1 MFMPVWRSVI
11 DNIATYRTK
20 TLQLDVESHT
30 ASCMSPKGQKCFAA
44 PRYSMMLVAIG
55 ALEPGI
61 FSRVLKRPLSAVR
74 FKSAMT
80 TLDGYAL
87 ARETEGR
94 VIYHAPEKNL
104 FADWLPA
111 TFNDN
116 PRPGSMI
123 GFIQLKPSSRL
134 DEVVNEILPA
144 AVKDFNQLSANL
156 DLREKVSP
164 TVLKQLA
171 NAAKSADKR
180 MPKGK
185 VMPPKHAWR
194 YLFEQE

>member
-1 MFMPVWRSVI
+1 MPIWRSVI

-20 TLQLDVESHT
+20 TLQLDVERHT
-30 ASCMSPKGQKCFAA
+30 ASCISPKGQTCFAA
-44 PRYSMMLVAIG
+44 PRYSMMLVAVG

-61 FSRVLKRPLSAVR
+61 VSRVLKMPLSAVR

-80 TLDGYAL
+80 MLDGYAL
-87 ARETEGR
+87 TKETEGR
-94 VIYHAPEKNL
+94 VIFHAPEKNL

-111 TFNDN
+111 TFHDN
-116 PRPGSMI
+116 PRPGAMV

-134 DEVVNEILPA
+134 DEVVNEVLPA

-156 DLREKVSP
+156 DLSETVNSG
-164 TVLKQLA
+164 VLKQLA

-185 VMPPKHAWR
+185 ALPPKHAWR